1 MARKIEINI
10 DISELKKKIA
20 IISAISFISFLG
32 VWVRLSTI
40 NTPTVLDYDPWW
52 FYRYAQMI
60 VDNNFKLPSWDIQSF
75 YPPGRPTNR
84 FVGWPYTIAL
94 IYEIGKRIIEGFTLM
109 KAAIISPL
117 IMIALIPIPAYLLGR
132 LLSNEVAGL
141 AISLFAVL
149 SPTLIGV
156 SMAGYCDTDAPVV
169 FYFFLSMYSTILAIK
184 KPKWYTIVF
193 AIISNLLFVWNWG
206 GGWITLIIFT
216 IFLFTLPIYRA
227 VEQIVVNRKL
237 SVDFS
242 PILAELKRIGK
253 PLVIVIIVTN
263 VFGQCLL
270 NSNELFSFLGA
281 LAFTGISGSRLLVN
295 ISVAELQPINVF
307 SREGFSTVTSRVG
320 LLPTILTIFG
330 LPIFVVFKL
339 WKKEKARAEEIFLF
353 LWALVMFYSIT
364 RGVRFSL
371 QFSVATAI
379 SSGYVIGEILKVLSR
394 RKLIEK
400 AIIYGV
406 ISAFIFLFVSN
417 SIQMGQLSTGMLI
430 SKNWYDLLNWLV
442 ENADKDALIMTWW
455 DPGHILAGYSYWK
468 GKPLKIH
475 ADGAH
480 CGPAECIPYNHNI
493 RIQDM
498 GRIFSISNE
507 EEAIRIIEKYA
518 NISKEACKRA
528 YEKYDDKMPK
538 DACKP
543 ATEVYIIASSD
554 LIGKYYWLSY
564 FGTGEGT
571 NFLQLPLTSI
581 DSSGNL
587 VYGNGVIT
595 LVQKNNTFVP
605 VLNLPTQGITNN
617 VVEEINYFDNSGE
630 HRIRFTQYKTF
641 PGLVWVDPS
650 YKYVVYMPSS
660 VKNSVF
666 TRMFFWNGEGLK
678 HFKLVYSNPEIRVF
692 KVIF

>member
-1 MARKIEINI
+1 MAKKIEINVE
-10 DISELKKKIA
+10 ISKLKKQLT
-20 IISAISFISFLG
+20 IISAILFISFLG

-60 VDNNFKLPSWDIQSF
+60 VDNNYRLPSWDIQSF
-75 YPPGRPTNR
+75 YPPGRPINK
-84 FVGWPYTIAL
+84 FVGWPYTIIL
-94 IYEIGKRIIEGFTLM
+94 IYEIGRRIVEGFTLM

-117 IMIALIPIPAYLLGR
+117 VMIVLIPIPAYLLGK

-141 AISLFAVL
+141 LISLFAVL

-169 FYFFLSMYSTILAIK
+169 FYFFLSIYSTILAIK
-184 KPKWYTIVF
+184 KPKWYTIAF
-193 AIISNLLFVWNWG
+193 AIVSNLLFVWNWG

-216 IFLFTLPIYRA
+216 IFLFALPIYRI
-227 VEQIVVNRKL
+227 VEQVVVNRKL
-237 SVDFS
+237 SIDFS
-242 PILAELKRIGK
+242 SILAELKRIGG
-253 PLVIVIIVTN
+253 PLVIIIIVTN
-263 VFGQCLL
+263 ILGQYLFS
-270 NSNELFSFLGA
+270 SNEVLSFLGA
-281 LAFTGISGSRLLVN
+281 LAFTGFSEGGLLVN

-307 SREGFSTVTSRVG
+307 SKEGFSTVTSRIG
-320 LLPTILTIFG
+320 LLPTVLTLFG
-330 LPIFVVFKL
+330 LPIYVVFKL
-339 WKKEKARAEEIFLF
+339 WNKEKARAEEVFLF

-371 QFSVATAI
+371 QFSVAAAI
-379 SSGYVIGEILKVLSR
+379 ASGYVIGEILKLMSKR
-394 RKLIEK
+394 RLIERG
-400 AIIYGV
+400 IVYGV
-406 ISAFIFLFVSN
+406 LSAFIFLFISN
-417 SIQMGQLSTGMLI
+417 AIQMGQLSTGMLI
-430 SKNWYDLLNWLV
+430 SKNWYDLLDWLV

-468 GKPLKIH
+468 GKPLKVH

-480 CGPAECIPYNHNI
+480 CGPGECIPYNHNI

-571 NFLQLPLTSI
+571 NFLHLPLTSI
-581 DSSGNL
+581 DSNGNL
-587 VYGNGVIT
+587 LYGNGIIT

-605 VLNLPTQGITNN
+605 VLNLPSQGITNN
-617 VVEEINYFDNSGE
+617 VVEEIDYFDNYGE

-660 VKNSVF
+660 VKNSIF
-666 TRMFFWNGEGLK
+666 TRMFFWNGKGLQ

>member
-1 MARKIEINI
+1 MAKKIEINVE
-10 DISELKKKIA
+10 ISKLKKQLT
-20 IISAISFISFLG
+20 IISAILFISFLG

-60 VDNNFKLPSWDIQSF
+60 VDNNYRLPSWDIQSF
-75 YPPGRPTNR
+75 YPPGRPINK
-84 FVGWPYTIAL
+84 FVGWPYTIIL
-94 IYEIGKRIIEGFTLM
+94 IYEIGRRIVEGFTLM

-117 IMIALIPIPAYLLGR
+117 VMIALIPIPAYLLGK

-141 AISLFAVL
+141 FISLFAVL

-169 FYFFLSMYSTILAIK
+169 FYFFLSIYSTILAIK

-216 IFLFTLPIYRA
+216 IFIFALPIYRII
-227 VEQIVVNRKL
+227 EQIITNRKL
-237 SVDFS
+237 SINFS
-242 PILAELKRIGK
+242 PIINELKRIGK
-253 PLVIVIIVTN
+253 PLIIIIVVTN
-263 VFGQCLL
+263 VLGQFLF
-270 NSNELFSFLGA
+270 NSNEFLSFLGA
-281 LAFTGISGSRLLVN
+281 LAFTGLSEGRLLVN

-307 SREGFSTVTSRVG
+307 SKEGFSAVASRIG
-320 LLPTILTIFG
+320 LLPTVLTLFG
-330 LPIFVVFKL
+330 LPIYVVFKL
-339 WKKEKARAEEIFLF
+339 WNKEKARAEEVFLF

-371 QFSVATAI
+371 QFSVAAAI
-379 SSGYVIGEILKVLSR
+379 ASGYVIGEILKLMSKR
-394 RKLIEK
+394 RLIERG
-400 AIIYGV
+400 IVYGV
-406 ISAFIFLFVSN
+406 LSAFIFLFISN
-417 SIQMGQLSTGMLI
+417 AIQMGQLSTGMLI
-430 SKNWYDLLNWLV
+430 DKNWYDLLDWLV

-468 GKPLKIH
+468 GKPLKVH

-480 CGPAECIPYNHNI
+480 CGPGECIPYNHNI

-498 GRIFSISNE
+498 GRIFSISDE
-507 EEAIRIIEKYA
+507 DEAIRIIEKYA
-518 NISKEACKRA
+518 NISEEACKMA

-543 ATEVYIIASSD
+543 ASEVYIIASAD

-564 FGTGEGT
+564 FGTGKGT
-571 NFLQLPLTSI
+571 NFIQLPLTSI
-581 DSSGNL
+581 DSNGNL
-587 VYGNGVIT
+587 IYGNGIIT
-595 LVQKNNTFVP
+595 LVQKNKTFIP
-605 VLNLPTQGITNN
+605 ILNLPAQGITNS
-617 VVEEINYFDNSGE
+617 VVEEIDYFDNLGE
-630 HRIRFTQYKTF
+630 HKHRFTQYKTF

-650 YKYVVYMPSS
+650 YKYVVYMPPS
-660 VKNSVF
+660 VKDSIF
-666 TRMFFWNGEGLK
+666 AKMFFWNGDDLK